1 MRTASANAR
10 KTTPL
15 SSLTRAA
22 EDVGASLLR
31 AQRPVVVQEGRLIS
45 ARKATRGKGRRNG
58 ARQRR
63 QSTCEQCLH
72 PQNHGRQL
80 QPRVKT
86 RCGNTWYKGGCMA
99 AFFLAVI
106 CPFSITVVTLLP
118 FKDFVDLGPP
128 TSKALDGP
136 WGLRKQ

>member
-72 PQNHGRQL
+72 PQNHNSASFDCGLLRQPL
-80 QPRVKT
+80 
-86 RCGNTWYKGGCMA
+86 
-99 AFFLAVI
+99 LA
-106 CPFSITVVTLLP
+106 SA
-118 FKDFVDLGPP
+118 GA
-128 TSKALDGP
+128 S
-136 WGLRKQ
+136 R

>member
-80 QPRVKT
+80 QTQNPLWEYLVQR
-86 RCGNTWYKGGCMA
+86 RLHGR
-99 AFFLAVI
+99 FFFGVI
-106 CPFSITVVTLLP
+106 CSNVIF
-118 FKDFVDLGPP
+118 
-128 TSKALDGP
+128 A
-136 WGLRKQ
+136 